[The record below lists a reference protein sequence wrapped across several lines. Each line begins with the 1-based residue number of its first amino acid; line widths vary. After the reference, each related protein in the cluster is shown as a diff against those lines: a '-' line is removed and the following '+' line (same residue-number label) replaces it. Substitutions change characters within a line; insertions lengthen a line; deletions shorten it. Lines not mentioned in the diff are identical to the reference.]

1 MHEMTHGDA
10 SADHPAAERDG
21 GDATLAHSEI
31 ARFAALADRWWDPAG
46 PMAPLHAMNPARIGW
61 ISAGIA
67 ARFGAGARPD
77 VLDVGCGA
85 GLAAEAL
92 ARAGH
97 RVLGL
102 DAAEELVA
110 VARAHA
116 APSDLP
122 LSYRVGRAEELAV
135 EGARFAVVTALE
147 VIEHVPDPGRFVAL
161 LSGLLAPGGLLF
173 VSTLNRTS
181 RAWLLAKFG
190 AEYVA
195 RMLPVGTHRWSGFVT
210 PGELALYGRAAGL
223 RLADTVGLHPRA
235 RGWVAGGDCAVNY
248 IARLEN

>member
-1 MHEMTHGDA
+1 MREMTDGNA
-10 SADHPAAERDG
+10 SAGGAA
-21 GDATLAHSEI
+21 DATLAAAEI
-31 ARFAALADRWWDPAG
+31 ARFATLADRWWDPAG

-61 ISAGIA
+61 VRAGIA

-97 RVLGL
+97 PVLGL

-110 VARAHA
+110 VAAAHA
-116 APSDLP
+116 QGLDLK
-122 LSYRVGRAEELAV
+122 LRYRAGRAEELAA
-135 EGARFAVVTALE
+135 EGARFSVVTALE
-147 VIEHVPDPGRFVAL
+147 VIEHVPDPRAFIAL
-161 LSGLLAPGGLLF
+161 LAGLLAPGGQLY
-173 VSTLNRTS
+173 VSTLNRTR

-195 RMLPVGTHRWSGFVT
+195 RMLPVGTHHWSGFVT
-210 PGELALYGRAAGL
+210 PAELAGHAHAAGL
-223 RLADTVGLHPRA
+223 RLADTTGLRPTA
-235 RGWVAGGDCAVNY
+235 RGWIAGGDCAVNY